1 MIFDWSA
8 DVRRSFVNGAII
20 LMVAGLVARLFGFAY
35 RIYLSNLI
43 GAEGMGLFQLVIP
56 VYTTVVLTIT
66 AGISIAV
73 SKMVAEQQARNH
85 PVNAG
90 RITACALVMV
100 LAAGIFAS
108 LLILLN
114 RFMISSRI
122 LGDSRTQTALLLL
135 VPCLPL
141 TVAASALKGYF
152 YGIQQVVPTAFSQ
165 IVEQVVKMGFILFMT
180 SSILSRGPEIACAY
194 ATLAAAVGEIANLL
208 VLAAVYIMKGKGSSS
223 RKAAGRPMR
232 KRVIVIELL
241 KESLPVSANRL
252 VVSILS
258 AAEYILIPAMLVA
271 GGLQYKS
278 SMELF
283 GRLAGMALPLI
294 MFPSLVTNSLATT
307 LVPAISESVS
317 LKNHKAVNYRI
328 SKSIQVTFILGMIFT
343 AIFISYPNE
352 IGALVY
358 RREKI
363 GDLLYLLSFSCVF
376 IYLQQTLTG
385 VLNGLGRQG
394 ILLRNT
400 VIGSLLRIG
409 AVYFLIP
416 SFGIRF
422 YILGLCASFML
433 TSILNLQAIN
443 KITGLLPDLR
453 EWLLKPGLVGVIM
466 VLAGRYVLHFFEI
479 FGGDSKLT
487 LLITLAAN
495 VAIAIFLML
504 LAGVLKVDELIKMAG
519 LKK

>member
-1 MIFDWSA
+1 M
-8 DVRRSFVNGAII
+8 RKSFASGAII
-20 LMVAGLVARLFGFAY
+20 LMAAGLIARLFGFAY
-35 RIYLSNLI
+35 RIYLSNLA
-43 GAEGMGLFQLVIP
+43 GAEGMGLFQLVTP
-56 VYTTVVLTIT
+56 VYTTVVLAIT
-66 AGISIAV
+66 AGISISV

-85 PVNAG
+85 SVNSS
-90 RITACALVMV
+90 RITVCALVMV
-100 LAAGIFAS
+100 LAAGMFVS
-108 LLILLN
+108 LLIFLN
-114 RFMISSRI
+114 INLISGRI
-122 LGDSRTQTALLLL
+122 LGDSRTYTALLFI

-141 TVAASALKGYF
+141 IVAGSALKGYF
-152 YGIQQVVPTAFSQ
+152 YGIQQVMPTAISQ
-165 IVEQVVKMGFILFMT
+165 IAEQVVKMGFILFL
-180 SSILSRGPEIACAY
+180 SASIMDRGPEYACAF
-194 ATLAAAVGEIANLL
+194 AILAAAVGEIANLL
-208 VLAAVYIMKGKGSSS
+208 VLAAVYTFKRRHSSA
-223 RKAAGRPMR
+223 RKLAGRPMR
-232 KRVIVIELL
+232 KRLIIMELL
-241 KESLPVSANRL
+241 KESIPVSANRL

-317 LKNHKAVNYRI
+317 LKDYKSVNYRI
-328 SKSIQVTFILGMIFT
+328 SKSIQVTFILGIIFT

-352 IGALVY
+352 IGALIY

-376 IYLQQTLTG
+376 IYLQQTLMG

-400 VIGSLLRIG
+400 VIGSLLRIC

-416 SFGIRF
+416 SFGIKY
-422 YILGLCASFML
+422 YILGLGASFML
-433 TSILNLQAIN
+433 TSCLNLQAIN
-443 KITGLLPDLR
+443 KITGLLLNIR

-466 VLAGRYVLHFFEI
+466 VLTGRYVLYFFEI
-479 FGGDSKLT
+479 FGCGSKMT
-487 LLITLAAN
+487 LLMTLAAN
-495 VAIAIFLML
+495 VAIAVFLML
-504 LAGVLKVDELIKMAG
+504 LAGVLKVGEILKIAG